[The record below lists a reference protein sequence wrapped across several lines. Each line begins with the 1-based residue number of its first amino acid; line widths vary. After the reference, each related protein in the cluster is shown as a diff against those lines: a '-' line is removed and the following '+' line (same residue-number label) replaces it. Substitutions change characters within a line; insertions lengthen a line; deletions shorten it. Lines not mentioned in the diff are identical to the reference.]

1 MRKFTRLILE
11 VLGVP
16 VVLIIQSYVLI
27 NLLFM
32 EQKPMPRLFA
42 LEWGALSAGMYFL
55 GFASWS
61 EEAQKLEAQ
70 GFSLD
75 QRTGWA
81 LLGGVL
87 CGLLVLAVACLGG
100 LFPGVLFLS
109 PIERAIC
116 GLCVFGQQTCF
127 WIAACTDTRVW
138 GREQPCLGK
147 DPNEGNAGHFAGTSK
162 Q

>member
-1 MRKFTRLILE
+1 MRLISE
-11 VLGVP
+11 SLGVP
-16 VVLIIQSYVLI
+16 VAMTIQAYVLI
-27 NLLFM
+27 NFLFIQ
-32 EQKPMPRLFA
+32 QKPMPRSYA

-61 EEAQKLEAQ
+61 EESQKLEAQ

-87 CGLLVLAVACLGG
+87 CGLLVFATAFLGG
-100 LFPGVLFLS
+100 LPPGVLFLS
-109 PIERAIC
+109 PIERVIC
-116 GLCVFGQQTCF
+116 GLCIFGQQICF

-138 GREQPCLGK
+138 CREQRYLEK
-147 DPNEGNAGHFAGTSK
+147 DPNE
-162 Q
+162 QR

>member
-1 MRKFTRLILE
+1 MQEESLMRKFMRLISE

-16 VVLIIQSYVLI
+16 VVMTIQAHVLI

-32 EQKPMPRLFA
+32 QQQPIPRLDV
-42 LEWGALSAGMYFL
+42 LEWGALSTGMYFL
-55 GFASWS
+55 GFAFWS
-61 EEAQKLEAQ
+61 EECQKLEAQ

-87 CGLLVLAVACLGG
+87 CGLLVFATAFLGG
-100 LFPGVLFLS
+100 LPPHVFFLS
-109 PIERAIC
+109 PIERTIC
-116 GLCVFGQQTCF
+116 SLCIFGQQICF

-138 GREQPCLGK
+138 CREQRYLGK
-147 DPNEGNAGHFAGTSK
+147 VP
-162 Q
+162 